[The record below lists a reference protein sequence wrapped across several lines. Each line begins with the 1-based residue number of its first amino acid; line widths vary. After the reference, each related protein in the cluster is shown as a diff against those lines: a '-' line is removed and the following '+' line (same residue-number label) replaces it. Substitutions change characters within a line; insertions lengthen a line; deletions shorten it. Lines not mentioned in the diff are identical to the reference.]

1 MNRFESKQKELAQVC
16 EDERLY
22 RTREMILRSQGCTEQ
37 QFLNDL
43 NVRHPLNGKA
53 SLDSLNLFEFPDTA
67 AEKLLKMAFGVEA
80 FVTIRRVEHYF
91 IFISKKGTVDK
102 YDIAKK
108 YNLVQLQAKCAL
120 EVQEAEQKK
129 AASMARLKKMGK
141 FPGLEKKIEKN

>member
-43 NVRHPLNGKA
+43 NVRHPLN
-53 SLDSLNLFEFPDTA
+53 DTA